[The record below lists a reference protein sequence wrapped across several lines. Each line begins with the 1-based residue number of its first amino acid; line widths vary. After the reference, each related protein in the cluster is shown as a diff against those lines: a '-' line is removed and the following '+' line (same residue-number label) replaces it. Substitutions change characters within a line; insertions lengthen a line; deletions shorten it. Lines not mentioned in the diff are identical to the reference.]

1 MKLIIG
7 LGNPGEKYLQT
18 RHNVAWI
25 IFDNLNKNLDWN
37 FNKYANSNL
46 AHINLDDEDI
56 IFAKP
61 ETFMNDTGSILP
73 YLVKEYN
80 FTNND
85 IIVVQDDI
93 DLPLGKIKI
102 SHDRGDG
109 GHNGIKSIMSQL
121 SSREFVRIR
130 VGVSIL
136 DDTGVLRK
144 PDVLGN
150 FSKEDLDI
158 LKDNISPLVS
168 DILTT
173 IVSTGYEKAM
183 TKYN

>member
-7 LGNPGEKYLQT
+7 LGNPGEKYTET

-46 AHINLDDEDI
+46 AHTTLENTDV

-61 ETFMNDTGSILP
+61 GTFMNDTGSILP
-73 YLVKEYN
+73 YLIKEYN
-80 FTNND
+80 FTNED
-85 IIVVQDDI
+85 IVVVQDDI
-93 DLPLGKIKI
+93 DLPLSKIKI

-109 GHNGIKSIMSQL
+109 GHNGIKSIMAQL
-121 SSREFVRIR
+121 NSREFVRVR

-136 DDTGVLRK
+136 DDTGTLRK
-144 PDVLGN
+144 PDVLSN
-150 FSKEDLDI
+150 FSKDEMSVLKKDVSLLVGDI
-158 LKDNISPLVS
+158 LSTIISV
-168 DILTT
+168 
-173 IVSTGYEKAM
+173 GYDKAM

>member
-7 LGNPGEKYLQT
+7 LGNPGEKYTET

-46 AHINLDDEDI
+46 AHTTLENTDV

-61 ETFMNDTGSILP
+61 GTFMNNTGSILP
-73 YLVKEYN
+73 YLIKEYN
-80 FTNND
+80 FTNED
-85 IIVVQDDI
+85 IVVVQDDI

-109 GHNGIKSIMSQL
+109 GHNGIKSIMTQL
-121 SSREFVRIR
+121 NSREFVRVR

-136 DDTGVLRK
+136 DDTGTLRK

-150 FSKEDLDI
+150 FSKDEMSIL
-158 LKDNISPLVS
+158 LKDVSPLVG
-168 DILTT
+168 DMLTT
-173 IVSTGYEKAM
+173 IISQGYDKAM

>member
-7 LGNPGEKYLQT
+7 LGNPGEKYQYT

-25 IFDNLNKNLDWN
+25 IFDNLNKSLDWN
-37 FNKYANSNL
+37 FNKYSNSNL
-46 AHINLDDEDI
+46 AHIALENIDV

-73 YLVKEYN
+73 YLIKEYN
-80 FTNND
+80 FTNDD
-85 IIVVQDDI
+85 IVVVQDDI

-109 GHNGIKSIMSQL
+109 GHNGIKSIMAQL
-121 SSREFVRIR
+121 ASREFVRIR

-136 DDTGVLRK
+136 DDTGILRK
-144 PDVLGN
+144 PDILGN
-150 FSKEDLDI
+150 FSKEELDI
-158 LKDNISPLVS
+158 LKKDISPLVS
-168 DILTT
+168 DILATT
-173 IVSTGYEKAM
+173 VSQGHEKAM

>member
-7 LGNPGEKYLQT
+7 LGNPGEKYVQT

-46 AHINLDDEDI
+46 AHTTLENTDV
-56 IFAKP
+56 IFSKP
-61 ETFMNDTGSILP
+61 ETFMNDTGAILP
-73 YLVKEYN
+73 YLIKEYN
-80 FTNND
+80 FTNDD
-85 IIVVQDDI
+85 IVVVQDDI

-109 GHNGIKSIMSQL
+109 GHNGIKSIMAHL
-121 SSREFVRIR
+121 NSREFVRVR

-136 DDTGVLRK
+136 DENGVLRK

-150 FSKEDLDI
+150 FSKDELDT
-158 LKDNISPLVS
+158 LKKDISPLVG
-168 DILTT
+168 DILTSIIT
-173 IVSTGYEKAM
+173 AGYDKAM

>member
-7 LGNPGEKYLQT
+7 LGNPGEKYVYT

-25 IFDNLNKNLDWN
+25 VFDNLNKNLDWN
-37 FNKYANSNL
+37 FNKYANAYL
-46 AHINLDDEDI
+46 AHLNVNDADI

-109 GHNGIKSIMSQL
+109 GHNGIKSIMAQL

-136 DDTGVLRK
+136 DESGILRK

-150 FSKEDLDI
+150 FSKEEMDM
-158 LKDNISPLVS
+158 LKKDISPLVGDVLNVVIS
-168 DILTT
+168 Q
-173 IVSTGYEKAM
+173 GHEKAM